1 MAWGKNGTP
10 ITLESSANDLDI
22 TDLTA
27 SKFNQFL
34 SHIIPTGAMNANT
47 TFNNNSNSVY
57 TWRISHDGGTDTT
70 ATSQSAF
77 NQDFGTP
84 PIFNVMNVIS
94 ISGEKKLII
103 LHNVLQNTVGAGTA
117 PRRSEMVV
125 KFVPSPDADI
135 TRIDINND
143 AGGSYDTGSNLSALG
158 SD

>member
-1 MAWGKNGTP
+1 MAWAKNGTSN
-10 ITLESSANDLDI
+10 TLGSAGDDMDI

-27 SKFNQFL
+27 YKFNQFL

-57 TWRISHDGGTDTT
+57 AWRISHDGGADTT
-70 ATSQSAF
+70 ATSETKF

-84 PIFNVMNVIS
+84 PIFNVMNVVS
-94 ISGEKKLII
+94 ISGEEKLII
-103 LHNVLQNTVGAGTA
+103 LHNVLQNTAGAGTA
-117 PRRSEMVV
+117 PRRSEMFV

-135 TRIDINND
+135 TRIDINNND
-143 AGGSYDTGSNLSALG
+143 SGSFDTDSNLSAIG